1 MKKKLKVNFGHK
13 VSCPQLVIIV
23 KSAKM
28 SAEQVN
34 ENEMTLEKI
43 QVFMK
48 TMKSSDLVALMNS
61 AFSILAKQAKAMEKV
76 ETQAEKKKSAR
87 KNPNQGKQLR
97 KPRAWVNYVHKYAV
111 ENGWES
117 FVVLHNNE
125 EITMPGSIEHNG
137 VHVFEDSITEKKP
150 DGQKLI
156 LKDAMS
162 LSKVYRTSKPE
173 LYAEF
178 EAQYKESESESE
190 SEVVAEEK
198 PKSVVRK
205 TAAEKEAEKA
215 AKLAE
220 KEAEKEAK
228 KAEKEAEKAAKLAE
242 KEAEKAAKLA
252 EKEAKK
258 STPKSSPKSAAV
270 VPKVAKAASKEVP
283 VAKAASKEVP
293 VAKAATP
300 AVSTDKPK
308 KKSADE
314 WVAPPAGKCAPF
326 TFKGKKYIRSSDNE
340 MWNQGADGGA
350 ADWVGMF
357 DPKTNK
363 IDTSVADPYA
373 DEEDEE

>member
-1 MKKKLKVNFGHK
+1 
-13 VSCPQLVIIV
+13 
-23 KSAKM
+23 M
-28 SAEQVN
+28 SNIEIEQ

-48 TMKSSDLVALMNS
+48 TMKPTELVAFMNS
-61 AFSILAKQAKAMEKV
+61 AFSVLAKQAKAMEKV

-97 KPRAWVNYVHKYAV
+97 KPRAWVNYVHKHAV

-117 FVVLHNNE
+117 FIKVEKDGE
-125 EITMPGSIEHNG
+125 EIVMPGSMEHNG
-137 VHVFEDSITEKKP
+137 SHVFVDSITEKKP

-178 EAQYKESESESE
+178 EAQYEESD
-190 SEVVAEEK
+190 SEVVAETAEN
-198 PKSVVRK
+198 PKAVVRK

-220 KEAEKEAK
+220 KEAEKESKKAEKEKEKAAK
-228 KAEKEAEKAAKLAE
+228 LAEKEAEKAAKLAE

-258 STPKSSPKSAAV
+258 SPKSSPKSSPKAAAAIPKAAV
-270 VPKVAKAASKEVP
+270 AAKAVP
-283 VAKAASKEVP
+283 VASKAV
-293 VAKAATP
+293 AAT
-300 AVSTDKPK
+300 AAASTDKP

-326 TFKGKKYIRSSDNE
+326 TFKGKKYIRSSEDE
-340 MWNQGADGGA
+340 MWTQGADGGA
-350 ADWVGMF
+350 GDWVGVF

>member
-1 MKKKLKVNFGHK
+1 MANIEQV
-13 VSCPQLVIIV
+13 
-23 KSAKM
+23 
-28 SAEQVN
+28 EQVN
-34 ENEMTLEKI
+34 EMTLDKI
-43 QVFMK
+43 QVY
-48 TMKSSDLVALMNS
+48 MKSMKPSDLVAIMNS
-61 AFSILAKQAKAMEKV
+61 AFSLMAKQAKAMEKV

-117 FVVLHNNE
+117 FVVVKDNE
-125 EITMPGSIEHNG
+125 EIVMPGSIEHNG
-137 VHVFEDSITEKKP
+137 GHVFEDSITEKKP

-162 LSKVYRTSKPE
+162 LSKVYRNSKPE

-178 EAQYKESESESE
+178 EAQYQESESE
-190 SEVVAEEK
+190 SEVVVEEK

-220 KEAEKEAK
+220 KEAEKAAK
-228 KAEKEAEKAAKLAE
+228 KAEKEAEKAAKQAE
-242 KEAEKAAKLA
+242 KEAEKEAKKA
-252 EKEAKK
+252 EKKSTPK

-270 VPKVAKAASKEVP
+270 VPKVAVASKEVP
-283 VAKAASKEVP
+283 VAS
-293 VAKAATP
+293 KAATP
-300 AVSTDKPK
+300 ATSMDKPK
-308 KKSADE
+308 KKSVDE

-373 DEEDEE
+373 DEEDDE

>member
-1 MKKKLKVNFGHK
+1 
-13 VSCPQLVIIV
+13 
-23 KSAKM
+23 M
-28 SAEQVN
+28 SNIEIEQVN
-34 ENEMTLEKI
+34 ENENVMTLEKI

-48 TMKSSDLVALMNS
+48 TMKPTDLVAIMNS

-87 KNPNQGKQLR
+87 KNPNQGKQLK

-117 FVVLHNNE
+117 FIVEKDGE
-125 EITMPGSIEHNG
+125 EIVMPGSMEHNG
-137 VHVFEDSITEKKP
+137 EHVFEDSITEKKP

-162 LSKVYRTSKPE
+162 LSKVYRNSKPE

-178 EAQYKESESESE
+178 EGQYEESESE
-190 SEVVAEEK
+190 EVVEKAEK
-198 PKSVVRK
+198 PKTVVRK

-220 KEAEKEAK
+220 KEAEKAAK
-228 KAEKEAEKAAKLAE
+228 KAEKEAEKEAKLAE

-270 VPKVAKAASKEVP
+270 VPKAAVAVKEVP
-283 VAKAASKEVP
+283 VAS
-293 VAKAATP
+293 KAATAATSMDTP
-300 AVSTDKPK
+300 KLKPK
-308 KKSADE
+308 KVTEE

-326 TFKGKKYIRSSDNE
+326 TFKGKKYIRSSDDE
-340 MWNQGADGGA
+340 MWTQGADGGA
-350 ADWVGMF
+350 GDWVGMF

-373 DEEDEE
+373 DKEDDE